1 MLIYKH
7 MKIKSVLTFF
17 WEVFQVVAIA
27 LVIVLPIRYFV
38 FQPFIVN
45 GESMEPNFHNGDY
58 LLIDELTYRF
68 DDPSRGDV
76 IVFKYPTDPSQ
87 RFIKRIVGLPMETIE
102 LVGSSIQITDKFG
115 NTTVL
120 NEKSYLLKHTLFSG
134 IKVALNEDEYFVMGD
149 NRTHSFDS
157 RKWGALD
164 REHIIGR
171 AIIRAWPPTVMA
183 SFFGDVDY

>member
-1 MLIYKH
+1 
-7 MKIKSVLTFF
+7 MKIKSVLIFF

-58 LLIDELTYRF
+58 LLIDELSYRF
-68 DDPSRGDV
+68 NDPSRGDV

-87 RFIKRIVGLPMETIE
+87 RFIKRIVGMPLETVE
-102 LVGSSIQITDKFG
+102 LIGSSINITNKFG

-120 NEKSYLLKHTLFSG
+120 SEKNYLSTNALFSG
-134 IKVALNEDEYFVMGD
+134 IKVVLGEGEYFVMGD

-157 RKWGALD
+157 RKWGALA
-164 REHIIGR
+164 REYIIGQ
-171 AIIRAWPPTVMA
+171 AIIRAWPPATMA
-183 SFFGDVDY
+183 SFFGDVNY